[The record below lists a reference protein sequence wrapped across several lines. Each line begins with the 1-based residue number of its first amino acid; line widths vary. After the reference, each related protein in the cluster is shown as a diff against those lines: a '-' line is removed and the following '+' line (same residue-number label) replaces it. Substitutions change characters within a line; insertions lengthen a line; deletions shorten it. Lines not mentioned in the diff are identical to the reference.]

1 MSNVS
6 KLSTRFKRRLV
17 TILAADVAGF
27 CRLMGADDESTL
39 SQLLAYRQVLEDI
52 VAAGGGR
59 VFGVAGDSWMAEFAS
74 PVEAV
79 RCAVECQRAIETCNG
94 EFPEETRIRYRIGIH
109 MGDVIASSSNLF
121 GDEVNIAARLEQF
134 CRPGHLVVSDEVFR
148 HVLGKVDLRFSALGV
163 QRLKNIPTPISAF
176 TADIIAASGPS
187 APQHLST
194 GVDVSKPVPGFQGKP
209 ALAVLPFDTLGG
221 GSDSD
226 YLGEGF
232 AEDLVNGLSNIRWFP
247 VISRCSSFI
256 FKNQAIDTASIG
268 RALGARY
275 LVTGSVRPASKDFR
289 LTVNLIEAANGQ
301 NLWSHKSQ
309 IGFDKFLDTQDE
321 ISARIVSLLDSEV
334 ERAEQTQLRTRE
346 VKDLDSWEL
355 IRRGIWH
362 LYRFTKDDAPLARGF
377 FEEALCRDPA
387 SGEARI
393 HLSWWHF
400 WDVWTSQRD
409 PSGLLIA
416 KTFAREASL
425 IDERDARAH
434 FLMGLSQMMMG
445 QPEEARVDYHNAIAL
460 NPSLAAAHACLGTS
474 YIFAGQA
481 QEGVGPLLL
490 SLRLNPYDPFRFVF
504 LGELAVAFHMQGDWA
519 KACEFAERALHVR
532 PGYWYANAIR
542 IASLARSGR
551 IGKVLENGAPVQFS
565 IAKLNWLPFLD
576 RKWIDYLIEGLKL
589 AGCTLV

>member
-1 MSNVS
+1 MGNVS

-39 SQLLAYRQVLEDI
+39 SQLLAYRQVLDDI

-59 VFGVAGDSWMAEFAS
+59 MFGVAGDSWMAEFAS

-79 RCAVECQRAIETCNG
+79 RCAVECQRAIEARHG
-94 EFPEETRIRYRIGIH
+94 ELPEEKRIRYRIGIH
-109 MGDVIASSSNLF
+109 MGDVIANSSNLF
-121 GDEVNIAARLEQF
+121 GDEVNIAARLQQL
-134 CRPGHLVVSDEVFR
+134 CRPGHLIVSDEVFR

-194 GVDVSKPVPGFQGKP
+194 GVDVSKPVPGFLGKP
-209 ALAVLPFDTLGG
+209 ALAVLPFNTLGG
-221 GSDSD
+221 GSDSE

-232 AEDLVNGLSNIRWFP
+232 AEDLVNGLSNLRWFP

-275 LVTGSVRPASKDFR
+275 LVTGSVRPAAKDFR
-289 LTVNLIEAANGQ
+289 LTVSLIEAANGQ

-309 IGFDKFLDTQDE
+309 IGFSKFLDTQDE
-321 ISARIVSLLDSEV
+321 ISASIVSLLDSEV

-355 IRRGIWH
+355 IRRGTWH

-377 FEEALCRDPA
+377 FEEALRRDPA

-393 HLSWWHF
+393 HLAWWHF
-400 WDVWTSQRD
+400 WDIWTSQSD
-409 PSGLLIA
+409 PLGLLLA
-416 KTFAREASL
+416 KTYAREASL

-434 FLMGLSQMMMG
+434 FLIGLSQMMMG
-445 QPEEARVDYHNAIAL
+445 QPEEARVAFHNAIAL

-481 QEGVGPLLL
+481 QEGVAPLLL

-504 LGELAVAFHMQGDWA
+504 LGELAVAFHMQGEWE

-551 IGKVLENGAPVQFS
+551 IGKALENQAPAQFS
-565 IAKLNWLPFLD
+565 ISKINWLPFLD